1 MIPVAFIL
9 LAAATHV
16 DLVDDVFR
24 IPGGEWRYVELGLR
38 QKPAFVSADFD
49 VRSGSRQVRLALLRR
64 DDLERL
70 REDRP
75 HGVLAATDP
84 GASGRLKYQVRVAGD
99 YVLLIDNREARDRPA
114 EAHLRVALD
123 FGLSPGP
130 AVSRLS
136 LQRQI
141 AVIAISFA
149 VFFGIVG
156 YSTRR
161 LLRGIKR

>member
-1 MIPVAFIL
+1 MIPVALLF

-16 DLVDDVFR
+16 DLVDDVYR
-24 IPGGEWRYVELGLR
+24 IPAGQWRYVELSLR
-38 QKPAFVSADFD
+38 QKPAFVAADYQ
-49 VRSGSRQVRLALLRR
+49 VRSGSRQLRLALIRR

-75 HGVLAATDP
+75 SGVLAATDP
-84 GASGRLKYQVRVAGD
+84 AGAGRLRYQVRVAGD
-99 YVLLIDNREARDRPA
+99 YVLLIDNREGRDQPA

-123 FGLSPGP
+123 FSAPPGP

-136 LQRQI
+136 LPRQI

-149 VFFGIVG
+149 VFFGIAG
-156 YSTRR
+156 FSARR
-161 LLRGIKR
+161 LLRGIRH